1 MIFVSRFML
10 CQVDKMETDMR
21 LNPTVRSYGKKSC
34 FIILCPLGYLS
45 ENQKEKNYNNNTHG
59 SWLEV

>member
-10 CQVDKMETDMR
+10 CQVDKIETDMR

-45 ENQKEKNYNNNTHG
+45 ENQKEKK
-59 SWLEV
+59 L